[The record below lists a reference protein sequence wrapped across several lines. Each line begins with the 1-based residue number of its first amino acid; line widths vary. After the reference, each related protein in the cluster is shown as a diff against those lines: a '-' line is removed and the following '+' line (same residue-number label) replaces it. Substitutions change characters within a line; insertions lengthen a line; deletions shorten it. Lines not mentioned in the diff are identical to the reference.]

1 MCVCLCVCY
10 RFRYESNHLLDMSAD
25 EDNDLPSV
33 KTLLQV
39 LNTQKV
45 LSSQR
50 MFWDFLYL
58 PLELPIGS
66 SRLLGK
72 KCNRV

>member
-1 MCVCLCVCY
+1 MCVCVCC

-39 LNTQKV
+39 LNTQKG
-45 LSSQR
+45 LSLQR
-50 MFWDFLYL
+50 IYWDFLYL
-58 PLELPIGS
+58 SFELPIGS

-72 KCNRV
+72 K